1 MSLAEQTCE
10 PCRGGVPPL
19 TAAEIAPLA
28 EQLPGWIVIE
38 GHHLQR
44 GYAFGDFK
52 QALAFVNAVGAE
64 AEAQGHHPDLELAWG
79 RVGVKLFTHKIDGL
93 ARADFIMAAR
103 IEGLFTGMSGGDG
116 TRAAP
121 A

>member
-1 MSLAEQTCE
+1 MSLAEQSCE

-19 TAAEIAPLA
+19 VAEEIAPLA
-28 EQLPGWIVIE
+28 QQLPGWTVVDD
-38 GHHLQR
+38 HHLQR
-44 GYAFGDFK
+44 GYTFEDFK

-79 RVGVKLFTHKIDGL
+79 RVGVLMYTHKIDGL

-103 IEGLFTGMSGGDG
+103 IERLFSEAG
-116 TRAAP
+116 A
-121 A
+121 

>member
-1 MSLAEQTCE
+1 MT
-10 PCRGGVPPL
+10 
-19 TAAEIAPLA
+19 TTEIAPLA
-28 EQLPGWIVIE
+28 EQLPSWEVIE
-38 GHHLQR
+38 GHHLR
-44 GYAFGDFK
+44 REYRFDDFK

-79 RVGVKLFTHKIDGL
+79 KVGVRLYTHKIDGL

-103 IEGLFTGMSGGDG
+103 IEGLFEGGSAG
-116 TRAAP
+116 AAS

>member
-19 TAAEIAPLA
+19 TATEIAPLA
-28 EQLPGWIVIE
+28 RQLPRWAVVD

-44 GYAFGDFK
+44 EFRFDDFK

-64 AEAQGHHPDLELAWG
+64 AETQGHHPDLELAWG
-79 RVGVKLFTHKIDGL
+79 KVGVQLHTHEIDGL

-103 IEGLFTGMSGGDG
+103 IEGLFGGDIAG
-116 TRAAP
+116 AAS